1 MTKRVQ
7 KELFL
12 DNVEKVHKINMEIG
26 RRIRGRRVEICLT
39 PEEFAI
45 KCHISP
51 VLLSLYENG
60 EIRVSSAKMLLLSNV
75 LNVELSYF
83 FEFV

>member
-7 KELFL
+7 QEQFL
-12 DNVEKVHKINMEIG
+12 DNFERVHKINMEIG

-39 PEEFAI
+39 PEEFAL

-51 VLLSLYENG
+51 AVLSLYENG
-60 EIRVSSAKMLLLSNV
+60 EVRVSSAKMLLLSDV